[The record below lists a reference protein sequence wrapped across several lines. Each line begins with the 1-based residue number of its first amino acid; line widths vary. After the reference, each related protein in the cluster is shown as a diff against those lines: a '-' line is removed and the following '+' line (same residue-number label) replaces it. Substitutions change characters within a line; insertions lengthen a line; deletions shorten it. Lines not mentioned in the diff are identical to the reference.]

1 VRLGSFAAQAAT
13 GTRVAHRGN
22 EAAGT
27 MANYERLSGLDE
39 CFLGF
44 ETANSPMHVAV
55 TAIFEPGPLCRP
67 GGGVDIDGVREHLA
81 GRLPLVPRFRQRLAY
96 LPVMRDAVWID
107 DDGFDLSRHVR
118 HASLPRPGST
128 EKLQQ
133 RCAEIIE
140 RPLDRRRPL
149 WEAWVVEGLASGGF
163 AFVVKVHHC
172 IVDGIAGIGMLA
184 ALLDTTPTPP
194 PADSG
199 AWQPRPAPSSR
210 ELLRDEIAR
219 RLRGTRDIGRAVG
232 RVLGD
237 PVAGAAGI
245 GAAAGSLWRLLRTG
259 LSTAPDVSFNRPVG
273 PHRQLAWGQFDLGR
287 VKAIAR
293 RLGGTVNDVVLTVVS
308 GAIGGALRHRGER
321 VPDLPLRAVVPV
333 SVRSAEEFGA
343 PGNRVSLWLVP
354 LPVHERDAQR
364 RFREIHAT
372 TDELKRSGEATGG
385 SAIAEA
391 ANWAGGAVVEL
402 TARLIGSS
410 RVYNL
415 IVTNVPGPSIPLY
428 LAGSRLREAYPHLPL
443 FEQQGIGIALL
454 SYVGRLA
461 VCIAADWNL
470 GELLHDLV
478 GRLETGLAELAGLA
492 GMADEDDAT
501 AAREAT
507 AIPMVALRRAR

>member
-1 VRLGSFAAQAAT
+1 
-13 GTRVAHRGN
+13 
-22 EAAGT
+22 
-27 MANYERLSGLDE
+27 MANYERLSGLDA

-67 GGGVDIDGVREHLA
+67 GGGVDVDGVREHLA
-81 GRLPLVPRFRQRLAY
+81 GRLSLVPRFRQRLAY
-96 LPVMRDAVWID
+96 LPVMRDPVWID
-107 DDGFDLSRHVR
+107 DEAFDLSRHVR

-128 EKLQQ
+128 EKLQE

-184 ALLDTTPTPP
+184 ALLDPTPTPP
-194 PADSG
+194 PAGSTG
-199 AWQPRPAPSSR
+199 WEPRPAPTSR

-219 RLRGTRDIGRAVG
+219 RLRGTRAIGRALG
-232 RVLGD
+232 HVLTD
-237 PVAGAAGI
+237 PVGGATGI
-245 GAAAGSLWRLLRTG
+245 GAAAGSLWRLVRTG
-259 LSTAPDVSFNRPVG
+259 LSAAPDVSFNRPVG
-273 PHRQLAWGQFDLGR
+273 PHRQLAWGQLDLAR
-287 VKAIAR
+287 VKAVAR

-308 GAIGGALRHRGER
+308 GSIGAALRHRGER

-333 SVRSAEEFGA
+333 SVRSAEELCA

-354 LPVHERDAQR
+354 LPVHEPSPRR

-372 TDELKRSGEATGG
+372 TDELKRGGEAAGG
-385 SAIAEA
+385 SVVAEA

-443 FEQQGIGIALL
+443 FEQQGLGIALL

-461 VCIAADWNL
+461 VCVAADWHL
-470 GELLHDLV
+470 GDLLHDIV
-478 GRLETGLAELAGLA
+478 ERLETGFAELASLAGLA
-492 GMADEDDAT
+492 DGPT
-501 AAREAT
+501 AEREEVAL
-507 AIPMVALRRAR
+507 PRVALRGAR